1 MTIGTFF
8 VRVWRII
15 SILGFLFAL
24 FSSYMAYPDNVS
36 VRFDEFNRSIQTVNR
51 EVLFYAIVAIFILN
65 NTLLG
70 VISKLFLKVPTARVP
85 TPKPDRWTA
94 HRPELNEIFTNW
106 FSALSSAVNTV
117 LAMGIF
123 VLSSLNR
130 GDRSLQ
136 ASDYVWLLPVSM
148 AILLIVLASLPVRL
162 FMKPR
167 HDD

>member
-8 VRVWRII
+8 VRVWRIV
-15 SILGFLFAL
+15 SILGFVIAL
-24 FSSYMAYPDNVS
+24 FSSYMAYPDQVT
-36 VRFDEFNRSIQTVNR
+36 VRFDASNNPLQTVNR
-51 EVLFYAIVAIFILN
+51 EVLFYGIVIIFILN
-65 NTLLG
+65 NTLLR
-70 VISKLFLKVPTARVP
+70 VISRLFLKVPTARVLVP
-85 TPKPDRWTA
+85 NPDRWAT
-94 HRPELNEIFTNW
+94 HRPELNEVFTNW
-106 FSALSSAVNTV
+106 FSALCSAVNTV

-148 AILLIVLASLPVRL
+148 AILIIVLASLPIRL